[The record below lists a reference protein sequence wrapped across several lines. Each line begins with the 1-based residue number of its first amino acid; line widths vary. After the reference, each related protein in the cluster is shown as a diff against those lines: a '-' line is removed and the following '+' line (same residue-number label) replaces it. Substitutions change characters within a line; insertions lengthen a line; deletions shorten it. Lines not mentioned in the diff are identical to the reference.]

1 MRAKSKQ
8 KILKTVDKLKE
19 YNETLKKFNGSSK
32 YLFDKILRE
41 CNKLVAEIEAF
52 DYSPEEHEALGEYKK
67 LINAPEHDADLIK
80 KALDVF
86 SQQIQEEK
94 ETYRVLFLPYKY
106 SMWDSFAS
114 IFEAAKE
121 DKNCEAYVM
130 PIPYYDRD
138 REMNLTEMH
147 DESGAYPDDI
157 GIISWQDNQVD
168 EIDPDVIFIHNPY
181 DGNNRVT
188 SIHPKYYTNKLVC
201 KDRVVIYVPYYV
213 SYTEDK
219 EAAVTMGGAEFYADH
234 VITQSEWYKKRFEQ
248 LIDDYKRTNDE
259 FNDLISSYDNGNKFI
274 VLGNPKYDKIRGL
287 IKSEYPLRADW
298 KEKLLDASGNKK
310 FTVLLDTTFEVLTK
324 GRGKTLKKVE
334 EVIGFFENQKDF
346 ALIWR
351 PHPLIKPT
359 LRNMCPELIP
369 TYVKLVDR
377 CKKLENCIFDDTND
391 MHTAIAWSDAFMG
404 KYGSMIELYRVTK
417 KPTIMLEIGEK
428 TNFESDGIYDEEGLR
443 AKVSGCQVIREKDYG
458 LGNLIDFSMKYHR
471 DEEGDGI
478 NQTDGKKIYDFAI
491 EAVRLKNN
499 FSDIN

>member
-1 MRAKSKQ
+1 MRAKNKH
-8 KILKTVDKLKE
+8 KILKKVDKLVE
-19 YNETLKKFNGSSK
+19 YSKTLEKFRVSSK

-52 DYSPEEHEALGEYKK
+52 DCSPEEHETLGEYKK

-80 KALDVF
+80 KAIDVF

-121 DKNCEAYVM
+121 DENCEAYVM
-130 PIPYYDRD
+130 PIPYYDKD
-138 REMNLTEMH
+138 QEGNLTEMH
-147 DESGAYPDDI
+147 DESGSYPDDV
-157 GIISWQDNQVD
+157 GIISWQDNQID

-181 DGNNRVT
+181 DWNNLLT
-188 SIHPKYYTNKLVC
+188 SIHPDYYTNKLVRN
-201 KDRVVIYVPYYV
+201 DRVVIYVPYYV

-219 EAAVTMGGAEFYADH
+219 EAEVTMGSAEFYADH

-248 LIDDYKRTNDE
+248 LIDDYKRNNDE

-287 IKSEYPLRADW
+287 IKSEYPLRVDW

-334 EVIGFFENQKDF
+334 EVIGFFKKQKDF

-351 PHPLIKPT
+351 PHPLIKPA

-369 TYVKLVDR
+369 TYVKLADC

-417 KPTIMLEIGEK
+417 KPTIMLEISEK

-471 DEEGDGI
+471 DEVAVESS
-478 NQTDGKKIYDFAI
+478 QTDGKKIYDFAI
-491 EAVRLKNN
+491 KSAKLKME
-499 FSDIN
+499 

>member
-8 KILKTVDKLKE
+8 KILKTVDKLGE
-19 YNETLKKFNGSSK
+19 YNETLKKFSSSSK

-41 CNKLVAEIEAF
+41 CNKLVDEIDISDCSF
-52 DYSPEEHEALGEYKK
+52 EEHEALGEYKK
-67 LINAPEHDADLIK
+67 LISSPEYDADLIK

-86 SQQIQEEK
+86 FQQIQEEN

-106 SMWDSFAS
+106 SMWDSFES

-121 DKNCEAYVM
+121 DENCEAYVM
-130 PIPYYDRD
+130 PIPYYDKD
-138 REMNLTEMH
+138 QEEEGNFTEMH
-147 DESGAYPDDI
+147 DESESYPDDI

-219 EAAVTMGGAEFYADH
+219 EAVVTMGGAEFYADY

-259 FNDLISSYDNGNKFI
+259 RNDLIVFYDNGNKFI
-274 VLGNPKYDKIRGL
+274 VLGNPKYDKIRSL
-287 IKSEYPLRADW
+287 TKYEYPLRDDW

-334 EVIGFFENQKDF
+334 EVIGFFEKQKDF

-391 MHTAIAWSDAFMG
+391 MHTAMAWSDAFMG

-428 TNFESDGIYDEEGLR
+428 TNFESDGKYDEEGLR

-458 LGNLIDFSMKYHR
+458 LGNLIDFSKNYNR
-471 DEEGDGI
+471 DEVAVEAS
-478 NQTDGKKIYDFAI
+478 QTDGKRIYDFAI
-491 EAVRLKNN
+491 EAVKLKK
-499 FSDIN
+499 

>member
-1 MRAKSKQ
+1 MRAKDKH
-8 KILKTVDKLKE
+8 KILKTVDKLVE
-19 YNETLKKFNGSSK
+19 YNKTLEKFRGSSK

-41 CNKLVAEIEAF
+41 CNKLVDEIDISDCSF
-52 DYSPEEHEALGEYKK
+52 EEHEAFGEYKK
-67 LINAPEHDADLIK
+67 LINSPEYDVDLIK
-80 KALDVF
+80 KSLDVF

-94 ETYRVLFLPYKY
+94 ETYRLLFLPYKY

-121 DKNCEAYVM
+121 DENCEVYVM
-130 PIPYYDRD
+130 PIPYYDKD
-138 REMNLTEMH
+138 QEGNLTEMH
-147 DESGAYPDDI
+147 DESESYPDDI

-181 DGNNRVT
+181 DGNNLLI

-219 EAAVTMGGAEFYADH
+219 EVVVAMGGAEFYADY
-234 VITQSEWYKKRFEQ
+234 VITQSEQYKKFFEQ
-248 LIDDYKRTNDE
+248 LMYNYKRTNDE

-287 IKSEYPLRADW
+287 IKSEYPLRDDW
-298 KEKLLDASGNKK
+298 KEKLFDESGNRK
-310 FTVLLDTTFEVLTK
+310 FTILLDTTLEIFLEKREKMLDKIVD
-324 GRGKTLKKVE
+324 
-334 EVIGFFENQKDF
+334 IIAFFEKNDYL

-377 CKKLENCIFDDTND
+377 CKNLNNCIFDDTND
-391 MHTAIAWSDAFMG
+391 MHTAMAWSDAFMG

-428 TNFESDGIYDEEGLR
+428 TNFESDGIYDEEGLKT
-443 AKVSGCQVIREKDYG
+443 KVSDCQIIREKDYG

-471 DEEGDGI
+471 DEEKDEI
-478 NQTDGKKIYDFAI
+478 SQTDGKKIYDFAI
-491 EAVRLKNN
+491 KSAKLKME
-499 FSDIN
+499 

>member
-8 KILKTVDKLKE
+8 KILKTVDKLIE

-52 DYSPEEHEALGEYKK
+52 DCSPEEHEALGEYKK

-106 SMWDSFAS
+106 SMWDCLES

-121 DKNCEAYVM
+121 DEDCEAYVM
-130 PIPYYDRD
+130 PIPYYDKD
-138 REMNLTEMH
+138 QEGNFTEIH
-147 DESGAYPDDI
+147 DESESYPDDV
-157 GIISWQDNQVD
+157 GIISWRDNQID
-168 EIDPDVIFIHNPY
+168 EIDPDIIFIHNPY
-181 DGNNRVT
+181 DGKNRVT

-219 EAAVTMGGAEFYADH
+219 EVMVTMGGAEFYADH

-298 KEKLLDASGNKK
+298 KEKLFDESGNKK
-310 FTVLLDTTFEVLTK
+310 FTVLLDTTIEVLG
-324 GRGKTLKKVE
+324 GREKTLKKVE
-334 EVIGFFENQKDF
+334 EVIDFFEKQKDF

-351 PHPLIKPT
+351 PHPLIKPM
-359 LRNMCPELIP
+359 LRNVFPELVP
-369 TYVKLVDR
+369 EYKKLVDR
-377 CKKLENCIFDDTND
+377 CKNLDNCIFDDTND
-391 MHTAIAWSDAFMG
+391 MHTAIVWSDAFMG

-428 TNFESDGIYDEEGLR
+428 TNFESDGIYDEEGLKT
-443 AKVSGCQVIREKDYG
+443 KVSDCQVIREKDYG
-458 LGNLIDFSMKYHR
+458 LGNLIDFSMKYQR
-471 DEEGDGI
+471 DEEKDEI
-478 NQTDGKKIYDFAI
+478 SQTDGKRIYDFAI
-491 EAVRLKNN
+491 KSVKLKME
-499 FSDIN
+499 

>member
-8 KILKTVDKLKE
+8 KILKTVDKLIE

-52 DYSPEEHEALGEYKK
+52 DCSPEEHEALGEYKK

-106 SMWDSFAS
+106 SMWDCLES

-121 DKNCEAYVM
+121 DEDCEAYVM
-130 PIPYYDRD
+130 PIPYYDKD
-138 REMNLTEMH
+138 QEGNFTEIH
-147 DESGAYPDDI
+147 DESESYPDDV
-157 GIISWQDNQVD
+157 GIISWRDNQID

-181 DGNNRVT
+181 DWNNLVT

-219 EAAVTMGGAEFYADH
+219 EVMVTMGGAEFYADH

-298 KEKLLDASGNKK
+298 KEKLFDESGNKK
-310 FTVLLDTTFEVLTK
+310 FTVLLDTTIEVLG
-324 GRGKTLKKVE
+324 GREKTLKKVE
-334 EVIGFFENQKDF
+334 EVIDFFEKQKDF

-351 PHPLIKPT
+351 PHPLIKPM
-359 LRNMCPELIP
+359 LRNVFPELVP
-369 TYVKLVDR
+369 EYKKLVDR
-377 CKKLENCIFDDTND
+377 CKNLDNCIFDDTND
-391 MHTAIAWSDAFMG
+391 MHTAIVWSDAFMG

-428 TNFESDGIYDEEGLR
+428 TNFESDGIYDEEGLKT
-443 AKVSGCQVIREKDYG
+443 KVSDCQVIREKDYG
-458 LGNLIDFSMKYHR
+458 LGNLIDFSMKYQR
-471 DEEGDGI
+471 DEEKDEI
-478 NQTDGKKIYDFAI
+478 SQTDGKRIYDFAI
-491 EAVRLKNN
+491 KSAKLKME
-499 FSDIN
+499 